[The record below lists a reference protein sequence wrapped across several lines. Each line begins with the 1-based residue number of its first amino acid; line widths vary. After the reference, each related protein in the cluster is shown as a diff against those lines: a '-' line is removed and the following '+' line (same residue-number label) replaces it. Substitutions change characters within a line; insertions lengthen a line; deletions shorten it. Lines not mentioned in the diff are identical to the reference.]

1 MKLFIRYS
9 RVNIIA
15 SILALLLGSIGYYF
29 MVRYILIREL
39 DDTLK
44 IEEAEILD
52 NVRTR
57 DRLPE
62 PANYRDQQIQYV
74 PAPGPV
80 ARKFIHSMRANLPAA
95 GEIQDVPVHA
105 EGHRHLHHENEPYR
119 QLLFSVQV
127 GGEYYTVSVSK
138 SEEEMENLLWMIMLI
153 TAGMILLLLGI
164 LFLANRLLLRRI
176 WQPFYRTLD
185 GIRRFNLST
194 RQALPAGISDIEE
207 FDDLDEAVGQMTSKI
222 MKDYEM
228 LRNFADNASHEMQTP
243 LAILNSKLDLMIQ
256 DPLFEERHHLPIQA
270 MYDAIGRLRQL
281 NQSLLLLT
289 RIENNQFAHTES
301 IDFSAVI
308 GAKLIQLEDLTRDR
322 HLQVTAEL
330 NECHLPV
337 NAYLADILLNNLL
350 LNAIRHNEEGGRIDI
365 RLRPESLRIS
375 NTGPALPIDPATIFD
390 RFTKS
395 PHSGGTGLGLA
406 IVRQIAESYRFE
418 LCYSYSG
425 TLHIIDVRFI
435 PLQNFTK
442 IAG

>member
-1 MKLFIRYS
+1 MKLFVRYS

-15 SILALLLGSIGYYF
+15 SILALLVGSIGYYF

-62 PANYRDQQIQYV
+62 PANYRDQQILYV

-80 ARKFIHSMRANLPAA
+80 ERKFVHTTQSDLP
-95 GEIQDVPVHA
+95 GPRRS
-105 EGHRHLHHENEPYR
+105 EGRRNHHHQNEPYR
-119 QLLFSVQV
+119 QLIFSVRV
-127 GGEYYTVSVSK
+127 GGIYYTVSVSK
-138 SEEEMENLLWMIMLI
+138 SEEEMEDLLWMIMLI

-185 GIRRFNLST
+185 GIRRFNLSS
-194 RQALPAGISDIEE
+194 RQALPAGTSDIEE
-207 FDDLDEAVGQMTSKI
+207 FNNLEEAVGQMTTKI

-256 DPLFEERHHLPIQA
+256 DPLLEERHHLPIQA

-301 IDFSAVI
+301 IDFSAVV
-308 GAKLIQLEDLTRDR
+308 GAKLIQMEDLTRDR
-322 HLQVTAEL
+322 HLQVNAEL

-350 LNAIRHNEEGGRIDI
+350 LNAIRHNEDGGRIDI
-365 RLRPESLRIS
+365 RLRPDSLRIS
-375 NTGPALPIDPATIFD
+375 NTGPALLIDPATIFD
-390 RFTKS
+390 RFTKG

-406 IVRQIAESYRFE
+406 IVRQIADSYRFE
-418 LCYSYSG
+418 LCYSYSDA
-425 TLHIIDVRFI
+425 LHIIDIRFL